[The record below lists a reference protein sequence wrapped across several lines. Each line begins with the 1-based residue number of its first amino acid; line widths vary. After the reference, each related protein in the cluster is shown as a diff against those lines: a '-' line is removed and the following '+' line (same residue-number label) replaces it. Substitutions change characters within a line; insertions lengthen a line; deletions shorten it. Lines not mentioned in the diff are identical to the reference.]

1 MATTT
6 TTFNVPDSYK
16 HYPKLI
22 TPNDDLILGDAHLK
36 WYDIHRPESVI
47 SEAVQNEARDFLR
60 NDPELAIDGDLGFVI
75 LHLCG
80 DSFFFLIVCT
90 WRNANE
96 LWETTYAKDGD
107 TPFALFPKGRHKPVF
122 CVWELGAVIH
132 EQKTWT
138 KYLYSARDDEARRV
152 WMADRF
158 RGEV

>member
-1 MATTT
+1 MAA
-6 TTFNVPDSYK
+6 TTFNVPDTYK
-16 HYPKLI
+16 HYPKRI
-22 TPNDDLILGDAHLK
+22 TPNDDLLLGGARLK
-36 WYDIHRPESVI
+36 WYDIHRAESRI
-47 SEAVQNEARDFLR
+47 SDAVQKEARDFLR
-60 NDPELAIDGDLGFVI
+60 NDSDLAIDGDLGFVI
-75 LHLCG
+75 LHRCG

-107 TPFALFPKGRHKPVF
+107 APFALFPKERHKPVF

-132 EQKTWT
+132 EQQAWT
-138 KYLYSARDDEARRV
+138 NYLYSARDDEARRA

>member
-1 MATTT
+1 MAA
-6 TTFNVPDSYK
+6 TTFNVPDSYT

-22 TPNDDLILGDAHLK
+22 TPNDELILGDARLK
-36 WYDIHRPESVI
+36 WYDIHRAGSKI
-47 SEAVQNEARDFLR
+47 GDDVQKKARDFLR
-60 NDPELAIDGDLGFVI
+60 SDSELEIDGDLGFVI

-90 WRNANE
+90 WRNGNE

-132 EQKTWT
+132 EQRTWT
-138 KYLYSARDDEARRV
+138 KYLYSERDDAARRA